1 MIAQLRSGGWRLR
14 LLLVNEWD
22 SKASARSLARQLEGR
37 SWTLNVV
44 FSGFCWRARETDWR
58 WQPTAHS
65 VTSCNDPVDILRA
78 SCA

>member
-44 FSGFCWRARETDWR
+44 FSGSVGALERRIGAGNRP
-58 WQPTAHS
+58 PTA
-65 VTSCNDPVDILRA
+65 
-78 SCA
+78 